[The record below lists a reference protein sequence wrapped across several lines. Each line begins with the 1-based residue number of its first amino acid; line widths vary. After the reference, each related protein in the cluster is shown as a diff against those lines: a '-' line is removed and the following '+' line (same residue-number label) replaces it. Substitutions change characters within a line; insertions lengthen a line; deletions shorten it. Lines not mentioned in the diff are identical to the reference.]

1 MVKYLLDTSVLIN
14 ILNNKITFVELLG
27 GIPLDLCRLSVITIG
42 EVLEGVEKESKK
54 EAEAKEV
61 FSQFKILDVDR
72 DVCEK
77 FAGVRKDLRKRG
89 QLIDNM
95 DILIGSTAL
104 IHKLTL
110 VTGNKKDFQ
119 RIKGLKLFNEDFAD

>member
-1 MVKYLLDTSVLIN
+1 MKYLLDTSVLIN

-104 IHKLTL
+104 VHKLTL

-119 RIKGLKLFNEDFAD
+119 RIKGLKLFSGDFAD